1 MPSLRRS
8 LALNMTSKATF
19 GGKKMKTLFRVV
31 VVTILATL
39 SLAAGHAGAATP
51 ATTPVHH
58 YVITAGWGD
67 DDYAANIYTP
77 HTLQI
82 YAGDTV
88 TWRING
94 LLEPHT
100 ISFGPMSLL
109 GNLAKNSIKVVPQKA
124 GPPQIMV
131 QPQIAFPTPSRSYS
145 GTGFVSSGLLTR
157 GKSWTASFPKAGTY
171 HYHCLLHFPGM
182 AGTIV
187 VHPRAA
193 GTTVQTG
200 YGSDRSKVDAF
211 FPENLTIRA
220 GTTVTWTPG
229 FHSVTFTSLSTAQS
243 LRQHFIVPVRQPNG
257 TIVLTINPRVA
268 LPSGGKTYTGG
279 FWNSGLLVQGPV
291 HLTFTKPGV
300 YHYHCLIHPGM
311 DATITVTP

>member
-1 MPSLRRS
+1 MHTPLR
-8 LALNMTSKATF
+8 L
-19 GGKKMKTLFRVV
+19 V
-31 VVTILATL
+31 VVTILAML

-51 ATTPVHH
+51 ASTPVHH
-58 YVITAGWGD
+58 YIITAGWGD

-100 ISFGPMSLL
+100 ISFGPMALL
-109 GNLAKNSIKVVPQKA
+109 GKLAKNNVKVIPQKS
-124 GPPQIMV
+124 GPPQIIL
-131 QPQIAFPTPSRSYS
+131 QPQVAFPTRSHSYS
-145 GTGFVSSGLLTR
+145 GTGFVSSGILR
-157 GKSWTASFPKAGTY
+157 KGQSWTASFPKAGTY
-171 HYHCLLHFPGM
+171 RYHCLLHFPGM

-187 VHPRAA
+187 VRPRSAA
-193 GTTVQTG
+193 GTTIRTG
-200 YGSDRSKVDAF
+200 YGSDRSAVDAF
-211 FPENLTIRA
+211 FPENLTIRT

-229 FHSVTFTSLSTAQS
+229 FHTVTFASFSTAQY
-243 LRQHFIVPVRQPNG
+243 LRQHFIVPVHQSNG
-257 TIVLTINPRVA
+257 QTVLALNPRVA

-279 FWNSGLLVQGPV
+279 FWNSGLLVRGPV